1 MIPVYVLFLVV
12 FQMDMVRPRTL
23 KGTTPPGTP
32 PSYEGERGSKERSR
46 SLSGG
51 ARRTGTRASPP
62 AGGGR
67 KKSAHT
73 SPPPAL
79 LDSSMVCA
87 VHQKYFEFYC
97 EDSLTPLCVDCANEP
112 YHAMKGIVRLTEVE
126 AKLKVS
132 MKTSHY
138 QASIKHRELHHRR
151 AALKD
156 ALQNIQNQSTIAIRK
171 INQRKDFTYEM
182 LQRIASS
189 MIAHVRSTALGEQQ
203 KIEDE
208 LAHIEESMKQ
218 TKRQHGA
225 MNAVLHATPST
236 EFIKQAKV
244 VLAEN
249 ENNQVQKFSSPVQG
263 IHTLEFLPA
272 LISINDPSRAQVL
285 IEDCLL
291 GHLKRR
297 SEEIFMPSD
306 SMLNVFEQGDGRGFY
321 YSPNQLG
328 ASFYGTQYHDES
340 ISSISSFRSLQIGD
354 RDDEL
359 SLGSDF
365 EDEEKTRSKSEPDLA
380 ASKESAQAQEH
391 EQHEEVLS
399 FTVNKEKPI
408 LPPATAS
415 FIGSVPISSIKP
427 ALEEVLDICQSADGI
442 WICGHYTPER
452 WKTPHLC
459 ICKLTGSDQKV
470 ALVYDIDAKDASRP
484 AVLLDSNGKLIYA
497 KRKDWRIFEINPND
511 PKQRPTVTYSMV
523 TQRIGALTG
532 AGKHMFFS
540 DVSPE
545 NQGCIQFL
553 KWKSSDLRYKRT
565 VHTNLNTASHETIH
579 LGLVCS
585 PISPSPSRAPDP
597 TSPVSPTSPSASR
610 APDPASRTPSRFPA
624 EEQEPEVCM
633 LIVSDSG
640 DEKNVIAVDTDGYVH
655 WQLAGH
661 SSELLRGGDGFE
673 PAGVCADN
681 RCNVYIADRTN
692 SRILVVT
699 PNGKDVHCL
708 LDRNQ
713 GIEEPSKLCLA
724 MDGQQLAV
732 LNKKGHE
739 IALYDIDIR

>member
-1 MIPVYVLFLVV
+1 MFCVV
-12 FQMDMVRPRTL
+12 FQLDVVGPRTL
-23 KGTTPPGTP
+23 KRTTPPGTP
-32 PSYEGERGSKERSR
+32 PSYEGERRRAERTR

-51 ARRTGTRASPP
+51 
-62 AGGGR
+62 GR
-67 KKSAHT
+67 KNSAHT

-87 VHQKYFEFYC
+87 AHQKYFEFYC

-132 MKTSHY
+132 MKTSHH
-138 QASIKHRELHHRR
+138 QASVKHRDLHHRR
-151 AALKD
+151 AALRE

-182 LQRIASS
+182 LERIASS
-189 MIAHVRSTALGEQQ
+189 MIAHVRSTALDEQQ

-218 TKRQHGA
+218 TKRQYGA

-291 GHLKRR
+291 GHLKRK

-306 SMLNVFEQGDGRGFY
+306 SMLNVFDHRDGRGYY
-321 YSPNQLG
+321 YSPTQLG

-340 ISSISSFRSLQIGD
+340 MSSVSSFRSLEIGD

-365 EDEEKTRSKSEPDLA
+365 EEEQRTRSKSEPDIMV
-380 ASKESAQAQEH
+380 SKESAQAL
-391 EQHEEVLS
+391 EQAHHEEVLS
-399 FTVNKEKPI
+399 FTVNKKKPI

-459 ICKLTGSDQKV
+459 ICKLNGSDQKV

-565 VHTNLNTASHETIH
+565 VHTNLSTGSPRDHPPGA
-579 LGLVCS
+579 GLLPDLPV
-585 PISPSPSRAPDP
+585 PLPGPRPNLPSPRRGTGTRGLHAHCQRFRRREERHRRRHGRLRALAACWAQQRV
-597 TSPVSPTSPSASR
+597 TAGRRKLR
-610 APDPASRTPSRFPA
+610 ARR
-624 EEQEPEVCM
+624 
-633 LIVSDSG
+633 G
-640 DEKNVIAVDTDGYVH
+640 
-655 WQLAGH
+655 
-661 SSELLRGGDGFE
+661 LR
-673 PAGVCADN
+673 
-681 RCNVYIADRTN
+681 RQ
-692 SRILVVT
+692 SL
-699 PNGKDVHCL
+699 
-708 LDRNQ
+708 
-713 GIEEPSKLCLA
+713 
-724 MDGQQLAV
+724 
-732 LNKKGHE
+732 
-739 IALYDIDIR
+739 

>member
-1 MIPVYVLFLVV
+1 MDVV
-12 FQMDMVRPRTL
+12 GPRTL
-23 KGTTPPGTP
+23 KRTTPPGTP
-32 PSYEGERGSKERSR
+32 PSYEGERRRTERTR

-51 ARRTGTRASPP
+51 A
-62 AGGGR
+62 R

-97 EDSLTPLCVDCANEP
+97 EESLTPLCVDCANEP
-112 YHAMKGIVRLTEVE
+112 FHAMKGIVRLTEVE

-132 MKTSHY
+132 MKTSHH
-138 QASIKHRELHHRR
+138 QASVKHRDLHHRR
-151 AALKD
+151 AALRD

-182 LQRIASS
+182 LERIASS
-189 MIAHVRSTALGEQQ
+189 MIAHVRSTALDEQQ

-291 GHLKRR
+291 GHLKRK
-297 SEEIFMPSD
+297 SEEIFMPSG
-306 SMLNVFEQGDGRGFY
+306 SMLNVFDHGDGRGYY
-321 YSPNQLG
+321 YSPTQLG
-328 ASFYGTQYHDES
+328 PSFYGTQYHDES
-340 ISSISSFRSLQIGD
+340 MSSVSSFRSLQLGD

-359 SLGSDF
+359 SLGSEF
-365 EDEEKTRSKSEPDLA
+365 EEEERTRSKSEPDIMVP
-380 ASKESAQAQEH
+380 KESTQAL
-391 EQHEEVLS
+391 EQAHHKEVLS

-415 FIGSVPISSIKP
+415 LIGSVAISSIKP

-459 ICKLTGSDQKV
+459 ICKLNGSDRKV
-470 ALVYDIDAKDASRP
+470 TLVYDIDAKDASRP

-565 VHTNLNTASHETIH
+565 VHTNLSTGSHETIH

-585 PISPSPSRAPDP
+585 PTSPSPSRAPDP
-597 TSPVSPTSPSASR
+597 TSR
-610 APDPASRTPSRFPA
+610 GPAD
-624 EEQEPEVCM
+624 EQEPEVCM
-633 LIVSDSG
+633 VIVSDSG
-640 DEKNVIAVDTDGYVH
+640 EEKNVIAVDTDGYMH

-661 SSELLRGGDGFE
+661 NSELLRGDGGFE

-681 RCNVYIADRTN
+681 RCNVYIADRAN
-692 SRILVVT
+692 NRILVVT

-708 LDRNQ
+708 LDRKQ

-732 LNKKGHE
+732 LNKKGQE